1 MALENETAATLD
13 VVAKKLDEL
22 SKAVSEK
29 KSKDSWD
36 IAGVVSQIVSAVFLG
51 AVGLWWNQH
60 TQVQLAKLSASTQ
73 AQLADLA
80 QKTSNESLEDGR
92 RDRLLKYLEEVADA
106 HGDDEK
112 RRLLIASSEL
122 AIPDQA
128 DVVAKYYA
136 AIDPTDQVRLA
147 AIEVLGE
154 QRDRNA
160 LYSIIQTGRLP
171 DTDAAKKALGEH
183 DQEVRLRMSDIDDDG
198 KAFVNGVEV
207 ARTSRD
213 SGWVDVTQYAHGGKN
228 DILFR
233 LFNGPAGGYGG
244 RFQVLA
250 GGNIYDSGS
259 IAKNQCPCNAEA
271 MDISLSI
278 LRDQKNKITGL
289 SAANVVFL
297 PIP

>member
-1 MALENETAATLD
+1 MAPENETPTTLE
-13 VVAKKLDEL
+13 AIGKKLDEL
-22 SKAVSEK
+22 SKTVSEK
-29 KSKDSWD
+29 KRKDGWD
-36 IAGVVSQIVSAVFLG
+36 VAGVVSQILSALLLG

-60 TQVQLAKLSASTQ
+60 TQVQLATLSAKTQ

-136 AIDPTDQVRLA
+136 GIDPIDQVRLA
-147 AIEVLGE
+147 AIQVLGE
-154 QRDRNA
+154 QRDKSA

-171 DTDAAKKALGEH
+171 DADAARKALGEH
-183 DQEVRLRMSDIDDDG
+183 DQEIRLRMSDIDDDG
-198 KAFVNGVEV
+198 KAFVNGVQV
-207 ARTSRD
+207 AHTSRD
-213 SGWVDVTQYAHGGKN
+213 SGWVDVTQYAHSGKN

-250 GGNIYDSGS
+250 GGTVYDSGS
-259 IAKNQCPCNAEA
+259 IAKDQCPCNAEA
-271 MDISLSI
+271 MDISLSV
-278 LRDQKNKITGL
+278 LRDQKKNITSL
-289 SAANVVFL
+289 SDANVVFL
-297 PIP
+297 PIQ